1 MKYIIYGFNKIIAIA
16 DSLQELDF
24 WVLKLLSTVSL
35 DNLMYCVIYKF
46 NEDKK
51 IVAEKPLMDYI
62 KEYRLNQ

>member
-46 NEDKK
+46 NSDKK
-51 IVAEKPLMDYI
+51 IIAEKPLMDYV

>member
-46 NEDKK
+46 NADKK